1 MAVENEVLDG
11 QLVKS
16 NNDTATLMRKDQ
28 SVEMALAN
36 AEKHIN
42 KRRGLVKLIAK
53 NIDPRDVV
61 IYGKPPKET
70 VHYAK
75 NACKQI
81 LSWIDADIVD
91 VSISQTEY
99 QRKTGP
105 YLIFEATGLL
115 ILPGGRR
122 ISITGSRAT
131 YDDFFGR
138 AYSNDLPIEE
148 VDIPSVRLAAITNM
162 WNHALEDAG
171 LKPSLEELREAGLNL
186 EKASY
191 VEFKERKSES
201 ATEQSGDAKDAN
213 RSEKTSSASGDVI
226 SEAQGK
232 RLFAIARNLGWN
244 SKDYQAALY
253 SEFNVQSDRELPKAV
268 YQKAEKFFTDN
279 RKN

>member
-1 MAVENEVLDG
+1 MTTENEVLDG
-11 QLVKS
+11 QIVKG
-16 NNDTATLMRKDQ
+16 NDAAPLMRKDQ

-91 VSISQTEY
+91 VSISQTEF

-105 YLIFEATGLL
+105 YIIFEATGLL

-122 ISITGSRAT
+122 VSITGSRAT

-138 AYSNDLPIEE
+138 AYQQDLPIEE

-171 LKPSLEELREAGLNL
+171 LKPSLEELRDAGLNL

-191 VEFKERKSES
+191 VEFKERK
-201 ATEQSGDAKDAN
+201 TEEGTQAQN
-213 RSEKTSSASGDVI
+213 PSEKASTGSTTPSGDVI

-244 SKDYQAALY
+244 PKDYQAALY
-253 SEFNVQSDRELPKAV
+253 SEFNVQSDRELPKSA
-268 YQKAEKFFTDN
+268 YQKAEKYFTDN